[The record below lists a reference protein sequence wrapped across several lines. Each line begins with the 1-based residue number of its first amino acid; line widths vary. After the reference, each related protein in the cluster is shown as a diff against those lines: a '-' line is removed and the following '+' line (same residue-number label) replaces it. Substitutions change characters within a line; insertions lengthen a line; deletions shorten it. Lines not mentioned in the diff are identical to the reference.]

1 MKTSGHLF
9 IIAFYKRYTFKKRTF
24 ARILESYMK
33 DKTIHYTVAFAVI
46 FVFLLGVNQF
56 MHTQEKKVTR
66 ILLSTEKD
74 PKDSVVTIAP
84 Q

>member
-1 MKTSGHLF
+1 
-9 IIAFYKRYTFKKRTF
+9 
-24 ARILESYMK
+24 MK

-66 ILLSTEKD
+66 ALISTEKD
-74 PKDSVVTIAP
+74 PKDSSETIAP
-84 Q
+84 QQ